1 MRAFEFLTE
10 KPEEK
15 PETELAGIS
24 KKLDFINAKL
34 TSGEITDPETIDFI
48 YKILNKSEI
57 QDTIKALVG
66 QVTQNDSDV
75 KAFQKANNDVLVSI
89 LRKMPVTKEEMDN
102 FLKKWDD
109 GDGFVNYNL
118 LKSGQKGTIAGLIED
133 PIALKVFEQL
143 EKIRS
148 VYRMPKKGTVG
159 YGEFGLAMLS
169 PYIKM
174 KAPGDIE
181 IAGKPVECKGNGARL
196 YADERTAKGL
206 AEAET
211 DQPQDP
217 NTDNTDQQ
225 KKGIEPEK
233 PKKKPRGSEP
243 GLLNNIFTALQE
255 GDPDGTVSQEVINSF
270 LDKGV
275 NKKSAEAIVD
285 AAKVPGANIEDLMI
299 SYWKASFNDYVSKIK
314 MPILLMGAGE
324 FYMSSNPENFIN
336 WGCTPKIST
345 PSQWGYVYGRAAG
358 QSRETYSR
366 IYLPSLK

>member
-10 KPEEK
+10 Q

-34 TSGEITDPETIDFI
+34 TSGEITDPKTIDFI
-48 YKILNKSEI
+48 YKILNKPEI
-57 QDTIKALVG
+57 QNTISASLG
-66 QVTQNDSDV
+66 QVTKTDNDV
-75 KAFQKANNDVLVSI
+75 KAFQAKNNDVLVSI
-89 LRKMPVTKEEMDN
+89 LRKMPVAKEDMDQ
-102 FLKKWDD
+102 FLSRWDD

-118 LKSGQKGTIAGLIED
+118 LKSGQKGSIAGLIKD
-133 PIALKVFEQL
+133 PIALQVFERL
-143 EKIRS
+143 EEVRS

-181 IAGKPVECKGNGARL
+181 VAGNPVECKGNGARL

-206 AEAET
+206 AEADE
-211 DQPQDP
+211 PQDP
-217 NTDNTDQQ
+217 NTNNADQQ
-225 KKGIEPEK
+225 QTDIK
-233 PKKKPRGSEP
+233 PKKAKKPRGSEP
-243 GLLNNIFTALQE
+243 GLMNNIFDALQQ
-255 GDPDGTVSQEVINSF
+255 GDPDGTVGPEVIKSF
-270 LDKGV
+270 MEKGV
-275 NKKSAEAIVD
+275 DKKSAEAIVD
-285 AAKVPGANIEDLMI
+285 AAKVPGADIRDLMI
-299 SYWKASFNDYVSKIK
+299 SYWKASFNDYVGKIK

-336 WGCTPKIST
+336 WGCTPKMST
-345 PSQWGYVYGRAAG
+345 PSQWGYVYGRTAG